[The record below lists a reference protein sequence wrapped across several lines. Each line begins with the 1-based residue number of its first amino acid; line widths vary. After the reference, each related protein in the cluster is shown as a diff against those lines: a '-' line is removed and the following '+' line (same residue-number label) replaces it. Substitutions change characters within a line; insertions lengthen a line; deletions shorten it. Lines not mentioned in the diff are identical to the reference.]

1 MTDEKEGNWQLLSNN
16 TEMCAKADE
25 RKKYIQ
31 RALRDSLPIIINTPI
46 HGSGNTNDENTARK
60 FFSNPD
66 IVFEVTGFNLE
77 LLERFKV
84 ILAVL
89 SSNEKINTVAFQAYC
104 FKTASLYN
112 EFYNWY
118 HMLASVHVI
127 LIHGHQIIDHAA
139 LPIGMLS
146 EEAQESNNKI
156 DTNTDTFHRL
166 LATSDP
172 LIYLTRNLK
181 KKKSYELTSEIRQ
194 LLIIDDGEFIEEYVG
209 EDLNFKGF
217 TD

>member
-1 MTDEKEGNWQLLSNN
+1 MQKLSRVLKICGALNKTSSATCHVCKSTISQFNNIHDMYCKPIIPKSLKYGISILHAHIRFMEMVLHISYRMTDEKEGNWQLLSNN

-77 LLERFKV
+77 LLER
-84 ILAVL
+84 
-89 SSNEKINTVAFQAYC
+89 
-104 FKTASLYN
+104 
-112 EFYNWY
+112 
-118 HMLASVHVI
+118 
-127 LIHGHQIIDHAA
+127 
-139 LPIGMLS
+139 
-146 EEAQESNNKI
+146 I